1 MDKIRM
7 TQKELNLLSHY
18 EIWKETTNNPFH
30 KDYAEQMF
38 YAVLGGNY
46 KEVFKELGIN
56 GKRFYDPVRDVIY
69 SSVREASKAYKVG
82 EDTMSINYLRYG
94 LKKLK

>member
-18 EIWKETTNNPFH
+18 EIWKETTDNPFH
-30 KDYAEQMF
+30 KDYAEQMWH
-38 YAVLGGNY
+38 AVLIGKY
-46 KEVFKELGIN
+46 KEMFKELGAN
-56 GKRFYDPVRDVIY
+56 GRRFYDPVSNIIY
-69 SSVREASKAYKVG
+69 PSVREAAKAYKVR
-82 EDTMSINYLRYG
+82 EETMSVNYLRYG